1 MVGCTEAG
9 SLNWP
14 QPSFFL
20 SQKNCETGYRPAS
33 QCCLDFPLVDSNAS
47 IQQVAAVAVAIGE
60 RDAKQSWRGQRAVG
74 SYDRE
79 CYRAPIVGPSPG
91 EGHGVRN
98 LVKGRGRDLGRL
110 KVYARAGI
118 AEGRAA
124 SCLVGIVVIEA
135 ELGLPAMLAVYVNI
149 SSFFIASPRAVA

>member
-1 MVGCTEAG
+1 M
-9 SLNWP
+9 
-14 QPSFFL
+14 
-20 SQKNCETGYRPAS
+20 
-33 QCCLDFPLVDSNAS
+33 
-47 IQQVAAVAVAIGE
+47 
-60 RDAKQSWRGQRAVG
+60 
-74 SYDRE
+74 
-79 CYRAPIVGPSPG
+79 
-91 EGHGVRN
+91 RN

-149 SSFFIASPRAVA
+149 SSFFIASPRAVARRRRAALTTPSGCVMPVPL